1 VIPEN
6 VTFFDF
12 VVKYSTF
19 FFDGMGG
26 VNSANIDKCFE
37 WETLE
42 EEEKDIFVKKLIVY
56 LRTYLTQRNRKMDRE
71 TTTKE

>member
-1 VIPEN
+1 MIPEN

-37 WETLE
+37 WEALE